1 MAKIT
6 GLALALLMGIS
17 TLAMAQGGA
26 TAPAPNA
33 SARTSEAS
41 KGFSIDQPGVK
52 RTGDPI
58 PDVDVSVKRP
68 GSELTPAAA
77 TNRGKPTKEQRE
89 ADLKAMGG
97 QIDSSGNRA
106 TAAQGAKST
115 TASTNRGKP
124 SKEQREADL
133 KELSKQE

>member
-6 GLALALLMGIS
+6 GLALALLMGVS
-17 TLAMAQGGA
+17 TSAMAQGGA

-33 SARTSEAS
+33 SARTAEAS

-68 GSELTPAAA
+68 GSALTPAAA
-77 TNRGKPTKEQRE
+77 TN
-89 ADLKAMGG
+89 AA
-97 QIDSSGNRA
+97 A
-106 TAAQGAKST
+106 T
-115 TASTNRGKP
+115 TNRGKP

-133 KELSKQE
+133 KAMGSQVDSSGNRATAAQDAKSAAAPKELSKQR